1 MHFESPWAFLL
12 LLVIPALLILRN
24 FTGKGG
30 AIGFSSTSNAARS
43 GRSWRRRLYQTPLA
57 LRMLALITLTFALA
71 RPQSGREEILD
82 ISKGVAIE
90 MVIDRSGSMAA
101 EMEYRGKHLT
111 RLDVVKEVFQEFAL
125 GNGKDLPGRP
135 NDLIGMIVF
144 ARYPDTI
151 CPVTLAHGALIPF
164 LDTIKLVQIEAED
177 GTAIGDALALAAAR
191 LKKADETLAKQ
202 RDKNDNAYQIK
213 SKVIILLSDGENNA
227 GKRDP
232 LQAADLAAKWGIKV
246 YTIAIGGGE
255 AVQTIQ
261 TAFGVYKL
269 PVGYRIDTTALQK
282 IAEKTGGMF
291 WKAEDAASLASIY
304 NTIDELEKSEFE
316 SIKYV
321 DYQES
326 FLPFALAALGLIGC
340 EVILNCTVFRKI
352 P

>member
-12 LLVIPALLILRN
+12 LLVIPAFLIVRRV
-24 FTGKGG
+24 TGKRG
-30 AIGFSSTSNAARS
+30 AIGFSSTRNAANS

-57 LRMLALITLTFALA
+57 LRMLALIALTFALA

-101 EMEYRGKHLT
+101 EMEYRGTHMT

-125 GNGKDLPGRP
+125 GNGKTLAGRP
-135 NDLIGMIVF
+135 NDLIGMIAF

-151 CPVTLAHGALIPF
+151 CPVTLAHGALTPF
-164 LDTIKLVQIEAED
+164 LDTIQLVQIEAED

-191 LKKADETLAKQ
+191 LKKADETLAAQ
-202 RDKNDNAYQIK
+202 RNKNDNAYQIK
-213 SKVIILLSDGENNA
+213 SKVIIVLSDGENNA

-232 LQAADLAAKWGIKV
+232 LQAADLAAEWGIKV

-255 AVQTIQ
+255 AVHSIQ
-261 TAFGVYKL
+261 TPFGVYKL
-269 PVGYRIDTTALQK
+269 PVNDRVDTTALQT

-291 WKAEDAASLASIY
+291 WKAKDAAALASIY
-304 NTIDELEKSEFE
+304 KTIDELEKSEFE
-316 SIKYV
+316 SVKYV
-321 DYQES
+321 DYHES
-326 FLPFALAALGLIGC
+326 FLPFALAVLVLIGG
-340 EVILNCTVFRKI
+340 EIVLTGTVLRKI

>member
-1 MHFESPWAFLL
+1 
-12 LLVIPALLILRN
+12 
-24 FTGKGG
+24 
-30 AIGFSSTSNAARS
+30 
-43 GRSWRRRLYQTPLA
+43 
-57 LRMLALITLTFALA
+57 MLALIALAFALA

-82 ISKGVAIE
+82 ISKGIAIE
-90 MVIDRSGSMAA
+90 MVLDRSGSMGA
-101 EMEYRGKHLT
+101 EMEYRGKHLS

-125 GNGKDLPGRP
+125 GNGKNLSGRP
-135 NDLIGMIVF
+135 NDLIGMIAF

-151 CPVTLAHGALIPF
+151 CPLTLAHGALTPF
-164 LDTIKLVQIEAED
+164 LDTIKLVQIKEED

-191 LKKADETLAKQ
+191 LQKAEETLAKQ
-202 RDKNDNAYQIK
+202 RSKNDNAYQIK

-232 LQAADLAAKWGIKV
+232 LQAAELAAKWGIKV

-269 PVGYRIDTTALQK
+269 PVGYRVDTTALQK
-282 IAEKTGGMF
+282 IAEKTGGVF
-291 WKAEDAASLASIY
+291 WKAEDADSLSDIY
-304 NTIDELEKSEFE
+304 NKIDELEKSEIE

-321 DYQES
+321 DYNES
-326 FLPFALAALGLIGC
+326 FLPFALAALTLVGAEI
-340 EVILNCTVFRKI
+340 ILSRTIFRKI